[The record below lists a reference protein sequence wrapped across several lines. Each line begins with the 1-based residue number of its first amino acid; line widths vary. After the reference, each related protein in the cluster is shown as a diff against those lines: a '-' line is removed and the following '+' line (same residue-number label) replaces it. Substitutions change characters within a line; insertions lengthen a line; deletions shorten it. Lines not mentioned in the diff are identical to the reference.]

1 MQEEYL
7 LDVFDYITAS
17 ADDILGLNES
27 QVRRN
32 FRLPPPPPPL
42 KGISDNPVV
51 RGRLRLGY

>member
-27 QVRRN
+27 QVGRN
-32 FRLPPPPPPL
+32 FFSPPVNFRQP
-42 KGISDNPVV
+42 
-51 RGRLRLGY
+51 

>member
-27 QVRRN
+27 QVGRN
-32 FRLPPPPPPL
+32 FFSPPVNFRQL
-42 KGISDNPVV
+42 LRGLQSISDLSKSTLP
-51 RGRLRLGY
+51 